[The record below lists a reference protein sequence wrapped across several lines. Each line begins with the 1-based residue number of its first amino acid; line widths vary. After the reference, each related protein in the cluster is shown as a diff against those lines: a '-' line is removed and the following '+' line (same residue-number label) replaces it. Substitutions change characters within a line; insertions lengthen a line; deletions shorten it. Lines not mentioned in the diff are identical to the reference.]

1 MARTATA
8 STKTRKSTKTA
19 SAGKRTKT
27 APAKAARATKAPA
40 AEKEVGTCLFTGQPT
55 SSKRSRFLPG
65 HDAKL
70 KSVLL
75 KVARGEAA
83 MSAVPRPAL
92 KVLQTG
98 EPLVGFKLTEA
109 GNLKIVGNFA
119 AAAKKT
125 AKKAKSTPPSVE
137 KKARRSGRR
146 KADAAVEVA
155 EEVEEAE

>member
-1 MARTATA
+1 MARTASSVAT
-8 STKTRKSTKTA
+8 SKTRKSTK

-27 APAKAARATKAPA
+27 APAKAARTKAPA

-119 AAAKKT
+119 AAAKKAT
-125 AKKAKSTPPSVE
+125 KKAAKTPPSVE

-146 KADAAVEVA
+146 KTDEAVEVA